1 MDMENSIGE
10 KAGLRRPWFASLA
23 PGLNK
28 IVIAIVGA
36 SLLIASAPRA
46 QAQDSEPDAAVT
58 ACGSSIATCGCT
70 ITKSGFY
77 QVTADLLSSQGLTA
91 KNGCIDIKASKV
103 TLNVGKPPPPHQR
116 SQGFDLTGPGG
127 MTPTGIGIHILKGS
141 NGDFVELPSEVDGW
155 DVAILVEGS
164 NNIVEDFGARFN
176 GTAAV
181 EINGGKNNN
190 INDFSSGSNKNFGV
204 WLRGASN
211 NQVNCS
217 NTDDNGNVGVYIGCS
232 STGLINAKCS
242 PSVPASNSNRIY
254 DHSATGNSKY
264 GVVIDL
270 GNTNN
275 SVSDVNSSGNTTM
288 DMVDANPSCDHDVW
302 FFNGFTT
309 ASESC
314 IN

>member
-1 MDMENSIGE
+1 MDLGNKIGE
-10 KAGLRRPWFASLA
+10 TTDSRRRCFASLA
-23 PGLNK
+23 PALSMFA
-28 IVIAIVGA
+28 VAIVGA
-36 SLLIASAPRA
+36 GILIASAPRA
-46 QAQDSEPDAAVT
+46 QAQDSESDAAVT
-58 ACGSSIATCGCT
+58 ACGNSIATCGCT

-103 TLNVGKPPPPHQR
+103 NLNFGKPPPPHQR
-116 SQGFDLTGPGG
+116 SQGFNLTGPGG
-127 MTPTGIGIHILKGS
+127 MTPTGIGLHILKGS
-141 NGDFVELPSEVDGW
+141 NGDLVELPSQVDGW

-164 NNIVEDFGARFN
+164 SNIVEDFDANTN
-176 GTAAV
+176 GTAGV

-190 INDFSSGSNKNFGV
+190 INDFGAGNNKNFGV
-204 WLRGASN
+204 WLRGASD

-242 PSVPASNSNRIY
+242 PSVRASNSNRIY
-254 DHSATGNSKY
+254 DHSASDNLKY

-288 DMVDANPSCDHDVW
+288 DMVDANASCDHNVW
-302 FFNGFTT
+302 FFNGFAT

>member
-1 MDMENSIGE
+1 MDLENSIGE
-10 KAGLRRPWFASLA
+10 TAELRRRWFASLGPA
-23 PGLNK
+23 LSK
-28 IVIAIVGA
+28 VVIAIVGA

-46 QAQDSEPDAAVT
+46 QAQDDASDAAVS
-58 ACGSSIATCGCT
+58 ACSNSIATCGCT

-77 QVTADLLSSQGLTA
+77 QVTANLLSSQGLTS

-103 TLNVGKPPPPHQR
+103 TLNFAKPPPPHQR
-116 SQGFDLTGPGG
+116 SDGFNVTGPGG

-141 NGDFVELPSEVDGW
+141 NGDFVELPSQVDGW

-164 NNIVEDFGARFN
+164 SNIVEDFSAASN
-176 GTAAV
+176 ATAGV

-190 INDFSSGSNKNFGV
+190 INDFNSGSNKNFGV

-211 NQVNCS
+211 NQINCS
-217 NTDDNGNVGVYIGCS
+217 DTDFNGNVGVYVGCS
-232 STGLINAKCS
+232 STGLINAKCH

-254 DHSATGNSKY
+254 DHSASNNSKY

-275 SVSDVNSSGNTTM
+275 SVSDVGSNGNTTM
-288 DMVDANPSCDHDVW
+288 DMVDANASCDHDVW
-302 FFNGFTT
+302 FFNSFTT

>member
-1 MDMENSIGE
+1 MDLENRIGE
-10 KAGLRRPWFASLA
+10 TAKLRPWFASMA
-23 PGLNK
+23 PALSK
-28 IVIAIVGA
+28 IVIAIAGA

-58 ACGSSIATCGCT
+58 ACGNSIATCGCT

-77 QVTADLLSSQGLTA
+77 QVTAALLSSQGLTA

-103 TLNVGKPPPPHQR
+103 NLNFGKPPPPHQR
-116 SQGFDLTGPGG
+116 SQGFNLTGPGG
-127 MTPTGIGIHILKGS
+127 MTPTGIGVHILKGS
-141 NGDFVELPSEVDGW
+141 NGNFVELPVEVDGW
-155 DVAILVEGS
+155 DVAILVEGN

-190 INDFSSGSNKNFGV
+190 INDFSAVNNLNFGV

-217 NTDDNGNVGVYIGCS
+217 NTNNNGNVGVYIGCS
-232 STGLINAKCS
+232 VTGLINAKCH

-254 DHSATGNSKY
+254 DHSASSNSKY

-270 GNTNN
+270 GNSKN

-288 DMVDANPSCDHDVW
+288 DMVDANASCDNNIW
-302 FFNGFTT
+302 FFNAFAT
-309 ASESC
+309 ASQSC